1 MAKSKASGADARP
14 SDEAIS
20 QRAYELYLQRGSVPG
35 HENDDWLQA
44 EAELMEARRN
54 AEAAFAQSGKDQNGK
69 DQSSSSGED
78 SSSADA
84 GAGDGR
90 KTNGR
95 RDGSSSG
102 RRTLRQ

>member
-1 MAKSKASGADARP
+1 MPVSLDGGRKDF
-14 SDEAIS
+14 
-20 QRAYELYLQRGSVPG
+20 LQRGSAPG

-54 AEAAFAQSGKDQNGK
+54 AQAAFAPAGDDQTGAAESASGE
-69 DQSSSSGED
+69 SSSS
-78 SSSADA
+78 
-84 GAGDGR
+84 DGK

-95 RDGSSSG
+95 REGSTSG

>member
-1 MAKSKASGADARP
+1 MAKSKSSGADARP

-35 HENDDWLQA
+35 HETDDWLQA

-54 AEAAFAQSGKDQNGK
+54 AEAAFSPAGK
-69 DQSSSSGED
+69 DQSDSQSDSVESSST
-78 SSSADA
+78 
-84 GAGDGR
+84 DG
-90 KTNGR
+90 KKSNGR
-95 RDGSSSG
+95 REGSNSG

>member
-1 MAKSKASGADARP
+1 MAKSKSSGADARP
-14 SDEAIS
+14 SDEEIS
-20 QRAYELYLQRGSVPG
+20 QRAYELFLQRGSAPG

-54 AEAAFAQSGKDQNGK
+54 AQAAFAPAGDDQTGAAESASGE
-69 DQSSSSGED
+69 SSSS
-78 SSSADA
+78 
-84 GAGDGR
+84 DGK

-95 RDGSSSG
+95 REGSTSG

>member
-14 SDEAIS
+14 SDTEIS
-20 QRAYELYLQRGSVPG
+20 ARAYELYLQRGSVPG

-44 EAELMEARRN
+44 EAELIEARRS
-54 AEAAFAQSGKDQNGK
+54 AQAAFGGVVEQSGDQAAAT
-69 DQSSSSGED
+69 DAASGE
-78 SSSADA
+78 
-84 GAGDGR
+84 GR

-95 RDGSSSG
+95 REGTSG

>member
-1 MAKSKASGADARP
+1 MAKSKSSGADARP

-35 HENDDWLQA
+35 HETDDWLQA

-54 AEAAFAQSGKDQNGK
+54 AEAAFAPAGK
-69 DQSSSSGED
+69 DQSSSSNEE
-78 SSSADA
+78 SPAAES
-84 GAGDGR
+84 GAGESR

-95 RDGSSSG
+95 REGSSSG